1 MPKRWGSPICV
12 CGCAPATARSSMP
25 LRFVPPGKNSGSR
38 SGRVAGDPC
47 TPPALCVSTAGTAS
61 NGCSYGSSTW
71 RRLTGASA
79 FINIIHARSG
89 GRQRPVPSARPAGG
103 NLMATRFS
111 RRSVIAGATAVG
123 STIIVK
129 PTRAAD
135 HKFVQYHNQPAG
147 GTLHKNLVAMWDAVR
162 GETNGRVETTVYAE
176 NNKIA
181 GGDPEALKKLLAGE
195 IQFFTLMGGIIGTVV
210 PVAEAQQVPFAFKS
224 APEAHKA
231 IDGPFGRYIGEEMAA
246 KGMYLFPVAGFDN
259 GMRQVTTVNRPIAK
273 PDDFAG
279 MKIRVPPGQMIF
291 DTFAAFG
298 AQPITTPANQIY
310 DALKSGKVEAQE
322 NPLAI
327 MQGYKLDEM
336 VRYVSMTNHMW
347 SGFNLM
353 AHLSTWMALPDDIK
367 AVIETN
373 AAKYVRQ
380 QREEQGKLNAGLR
393 DTFAARGIAFN
404 DVDQAAF
411 RARLPGVYATWK
423 DKLGGKCWSL
433 LEAEVGKAG
442 VTTAR
447 RAVIAA
453 HAGHGQIRDLDTPAS
468 RAEACRKIK

>member
-1 MPKRWGSPICV
+1 
-12 CGCAPATARSSMP
+12 
-25 LRFVPPGKNSGSR
+25 
-38 SGRVAGDPC
+38 
-47 TPPALCVSTAGTAS
+47 
-61 NGCSYGSSTW
+61 
-71 RRLTGASA
+71 
-79 FINIIHARSG
+79 
-89 GRQRPVPSARPAGG
+89 
-103 NLMATRFS
+103 MAARFS

-147 GTLHKNLVAMWDAVR
+147 GTLHKNLVAMWGAVR
-162 GETNGRVETTVYAE
+162 AETNGRVEATVHPE

-231 IDGPFGRYIGEEMAA
+231 IDGPFGRYIGDEMAA

-259 GMRQVTTVNRPIAK
+259 GMRQVTTVNRPITK

-298 AQPITTPANQIY
+298 AQPVTTPANQIY
-310 DALKSGKVEAQE
+310 DTLKSGKAEAQE

-327 MQGYKLDEM
+327 LQGFKLYE
-336 VRYVSMTNHMW
+336 VVKYVSMTNHMW
-347 SGFNLM
+347 SGYNLM
-353 AHLSTWMALPDDIK
+353 ANFATWRALPDDVK
-367 AVIETN
+367 AVIERN

-380 QREEQGKLNAGLR
+380 QREDQGRLNASLR
-393 DTFAARGIAFN
+393 ADLAARGLQFN
-404 DVDQAAF
+404 EVDQAAF
-411 RARLPGVYATWK
+411 RARLPAVYATWK
-423 DKLGGKCWSL
+423 EKLGSKCWAL
-433 LEAEVGKAG
+433 LEAEVGKLG
-442 VTTAR
+442 
-447 RAVIAA
+447 
-453 HAGHGQIRDLDTPAS
+453 
-468 RAEACRKIK
+468 

>member
-1 MPKRWGSPICV
+1 
-12 CGCAPATARSSMP
+12 
-25 LRFVPPGKNSGSR
+25 
-38 SGRVAGDPC
+38 
-47 TPPALCVSTAGTAS
+47 
-61 NGCSYGSSTW
+61 
-71 RRLTGASA
+71 
-79 FINIIHARSG
+79 
-89 GRQRPVPSARPAGG
+89 
-103 NLMATRFS
+103 MATQFS
-111 RRSVIAGATAVG
+111 RRSVITAAGALG
-123 STIIVK
+123 SITMIVK

-162 GETNGRVETTVYAE
+162 AETNGRVEATVYAE

-246 KGMYLFPVAGFDN
+246 KGMHLFPVAGFDN

-353 AHLSTWMALPDDIK
+353 AHLRTWTALPDEIK
-367 AVIETN
+367 VVIENN
-373 AAKYVRQ
+373 AAKHVRQ
-380 QREEQGKLNAGLR
+380 QREEQGRLNAGLR
-393 DTFAARGIAFN
+393 DTFTARGIAFN
-404 DVDQAAF
+404 EVDQAAF
-411 RARLPGVYATWK
+411 RARLPSVYATWK
-423 DKLGGKCWSL
+423 DKLGNKCWSL
-433 LEAEVGKAG
+433 LEAEVGKLG
-442 VTTAR
+442 
-447 RAVIAA
+447 
-453 HAGHGQIRDLDTPAS
+453 
-468 RAEACRKIK
+468 